1 MHPQTMHKILPFIWG
16 LSKHFCHICHGSVEI
31 GKDGTHGADYNRS
44 VRGEMNEWRS
54 NLLILDLAGLGN
66 PSMLWMLAAM
76 LARLFSLNTHIH
88 QIFFLLK
95 IFTSHQ
101 RRQKL
106 FTIGCTYLT
115 SFKKGNEI
123 KVRLQKKLQH
133 YFGIPPLLGDPRST
147 CFEGWICEKK
157 KLVGC
162 FLGRF
167 KGYFLG

>member
-31 GKDGTHGADYNRS
+31 GKEADYNCS

-106 FTIGCTYLT
+106 FTIWCTYLT

-123 KVRLQKKLQH
+123 KVRLQKN
-133 YFGIPPLLGDPRST
+133 YDIISESPPPPPLLGTPRST

-157 KLVGC
+157 TLVGC